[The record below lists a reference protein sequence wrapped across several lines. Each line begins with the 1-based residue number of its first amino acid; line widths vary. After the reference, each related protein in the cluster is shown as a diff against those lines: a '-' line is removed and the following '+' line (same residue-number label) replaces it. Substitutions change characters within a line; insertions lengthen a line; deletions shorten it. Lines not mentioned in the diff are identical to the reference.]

1 MLPERGRKGYEVYAA
16 GMEAS
21 AEDKAKLLAH
31 VRPGVIADLGCG
43 AGTVLELLRRE
54 FPTSEIMGV
63 DSSAEMVSRCR
74 ARFPGLEIRQ
84 LDITRRLFDEAS
96 MDTIVLCSV
105 LHEVFSYNG
114 CDYGVVRDTL
124 RHCADALRPEGRLL
138 LRDGL
143 KPARDDTVYMTFKNE
158 AVHQNFLRF
167 AKEFGS
173 SEIVWKEVEGRTEL
187 ARRDAMEFLTKYLY
201 DVNWQYEVKEHFGVF
216 TLTGWAEELKRAGL
230 RVEHQESYLIPWLRK
245 THWEKDV
252 ELEVRSASGFRPTD
266 YPHST
271 MVMVGEK

>member
-1 MLPERGRKGYEVYAA
+1 MLPVRGKKGYEVYAA

-21 AEDKAKLLAH
+21 AEDKAKLLAY

-43 AGTVLELLRRE
+43 AGTLLELLRRE
-54 FPTSEIMGV
+54 FPTSDIMGV
-63 DSSAEMVSRCR
+63 DVSEEMVARCR

-96 MDTIVLCSV
+96 IDTIVLCSV

-114 CDYGVVRDTL
+114 GDYGVVRDTL
-124 RHCADALRPEGRLL
+124 RHCADALLPEGRLI

-143 KPARDDTVYMTFKNE
+143 KPARDDMVYMTFKNE
-158 AVHQNFLRF
+158 AVHLAFLRF

-173 SEIVWKEVEGRTEL
+173 SGIVWEEVEGKTEL
-187 ARRDAMEFLTKYLY
+187 ARHDAMEFLTKYIY
-201 DVNWQYEVKEHFGVF
+201 DVNWAYEVKEQFGVF
-216 TLTGWAEELKRAGL
+216 TLAGWAEELKRVGL
-230 RVEHQESYLIPWLRK
+230 RVEHQESYVLPWLRK

-252 ELEVRSASGFRPTD
+252 ELEVRSPLGFRPTD